1 MQITTHHSS
10 SKGNLYRVD
19 DGRTRLLIEAGV
31 PIKKIKEAL
40 DFRLSDIA
48 GCLISHSHGDHARGL
63 KDLLKAGVDCYLT
76 QGTADEL
83 SLSGHRLHI
92 IKAGEQFQVG
102 TWTILPFETVHN
114 TSEPVGF
121 LLASG
126 KDRLMFATDT
136 QYIGPRFQGL
146 THIMIEIDFDRDTLE
161 SQIREGGDSMAHAKQ
176 VLQNHLSLQT
186 ALGFF
191 AANDMS
197 QVREIHLL
205 HLSAGNSDADRF
217 RREVQKATGKPT
229 YIAKE

>member
-1 MQITTHHSS
+1 M
-10 SKGNLYRVD
+10 
-19 DGRTRLLIEAGV
+19 
-31 PIKKIKEAL
+31 
-40 DFRLSDIA
+40 
-48 GCLISHSHGDHARGL
+48 
-63 KDLLKAGVDCYLT
+63 KAGVDCYVT

-92 IKAGEQFQVG
+92 IKDGEQFQVG
-102 TWTILPFETVHN
+102 TWTILPFETIHN
-114 TSEPVGF
+114 TAEPVGF

-126 KDRLMFATDT
+126 REKLLFATDT
-136 QYIGPRFQGL
+136 QYIPNRFQGL

-176 VLQNHLSLQT
+176 VLQNHMSLQT

-197 QVREIHLL
+197 QIREIHLL
-205 HLSAGNSDADRF
+205 HLSAGNSDAERF